1 MGRQLFPEDV
11 ADRREVFGVSN
22 INLEEGLPTPLPA
35 RNSVELLSLCDQCVQ
50 VVEDFQSLFTRIAD
64 VGTHMT
70 NHARRTGDE
79 QL

>member
-1 MGRQLFPEDV
+1 MRRQLFLEDV
-11 ADRREVFGVSN
+11 ADRREVCGVSN

-35 RNSVELLSLCDQCVQ
+35 SDSMELLSLYDQCIQ
-50 VVEDFQSLFTRIAD
+50 VVDDFQSLFTRIAD